1 MARGGTATVLIK
13 GDVVAR
19 EVLLADGAD
28 LVRCR
33 SRRQGKES
41 DAHLSHDVGAPAV
54 CASSGRAQM
63 VRPTMKIGDRERMVN
78 RVRQIRRVVG
88 TPGSRPEPPPA
99 GDSPGPDPVRVSTL
113 EARIA
118 HLEQLLEGLQDSV
131 HRESRRQDQ
140 RITEL
145 ETQIQ
150 PAALG
155 EALSRDARDRGL

>member
-1 MARGGTATVLIK
+1 VLRE

-19 EVLLADGAD
+19 EVLLADGVD

-41 DAHLSHDVGAPAV
+41 DAHLSRDVGAPAV

-63 VRPTMKIGDRERMVN
+63 ARPTMKIGDRERMVN

-88 TPGSRPEPPPA
+88 SPTPRPEPPPA
-99 GDSPGPDPVRVSTL
+99 GDDPGPEPVRVSSL
-113 EARIA
+113 ESRIA

-145 ETQIQ
+145 EAQIQ

>member
-1 MARGGTATVLIK
+1 VLRE

-19 EVLLADGAD
+19 EVLLADGVD

-41 DAHLSHDVGAPAV
+41 DAHLSRDVGAPAV
-54 CASSGRAQM
+54 CAWSGRAQM

-78 RVRQIRRVVG
+78 RVRQIRRVVAS
-88 TPGSRPEPPPA
+88 PRPEPPPA
-99 GDSPGPDPVRVSTL
+99 GDGPGPDPVRVSTL

-145 ETQIQ
+145 EAQIQ

-155 EALSRDARDRGL
+155 EALSRDARVRGL